1 MTNQPPAEDLAA
13 QLEERVRRAVRE
25 RDRWQA
31 MRRAFETNEAS
42 KRRNAPRMRGLEGR
56 RARLAEV
63 RRTTLMDPALVD
75 EAVRNMEAGG
85 MRVRRARDADDAVAI
100 VLEEMGAE
108 RLLVKSKSNVSKEVH
123 LTERLESAGVEV
135 VETDLGD
142 RILQIGGLAGV
153 HPTGPAAHLDRDDIA
168 KLLTRYA
175 GRDIPPD
182 PRAEMDFVLA
192 DLSSA
197 VERARIGLTGANAIG
212 AEEGAVLLLHNEGN
226 ITKVMMRSDKHIVL
240 ASIDKVYPNL
250 DEALNAARLQTYYG
264 TGAVVTSYINVIG
277 GVSKTADIEKKM
289 FTGLHGPRE
298 VVVVLVDNGRSTAP
312 PELVEVFRCIGCGDC
327 LVQCPVYDAIGLE
340 YGKGVM
346 LGGRGV
352 GAVAVTEGVE
362 GAVRAGLYFC
372 AQCGL
377 CADACPASVDVP
389 AVLRALRGRALEEG
403 VSVPAARAVL
413 DAIRDGGSP
422 YAEGLEALPAP
433 GKAPTV
439 LFAGCAERRP
449 GGDSDIEAARRAL
462 DRLGV
467 RYAFTDERCCQAV
480 VEMLGG
486 ERDPALVEH
495 NRRAVIAAGAER
507 VVCLCPTCATYLAR
521 DLEGTGVAVEPLVM
535 LLARSDLASRS
546 KGGAAAKSKVTYHDA
561 CDLGRKS
568 GRGAAGYDAPRSVIT
583 SAGAELV
590 ELEHAREL
598 SRCCGGG
605 GGLRATHPSLSVALA
620 KERMDEAR
628 ATGADWVLTDCPNC
642 VRNLGS
648 ALKKR
653 DRVRVATTL
662 RWLDELL
669 GG

>member
-1 MTNQPPAEDLAA
+1 VTNQPPAEDLAA

-63 RRTTLMDPALVD
+63 RRTTLMDVALVD

-85 MRVRRARDADDAVAI
+85 MRVRRARDADEAVAI

-123 LTERLESAGVEV
+123 LTERLESAGVTV

-153 HPTGPAAHLDRDDIA
+153 HPTGPAAHLDRNDIA

-182 PRAEMDFVLA
+182 PRAEMDFVLD
-192 DLSSA
+192 DLSTA
-197 VERARIGLTGANAIG
+197 IDRARIGLTGANSIG
-212 AEEGAVLLLHNEGN
+212 AEEGAVLLVHNEGN
-226 ITKVMMRSDKHIVL
+226 ITKVMMRPDKHIVL

-264 TGAVVTSYINVIG
+264 TGAVVSSYINVIG
-277 GVSKTADIEKKM
+277 GVSKTADIEKRI
-289 FTGLHGPRE
+289 FTGLHGPKE

-340 YGKGVM
+340 YGKGAL

-362 GAVRAGLYFC
+362 GAVGAGLYFC
-372 AQCGL
+372 TQCEL
-377 CADACPASVDVP
+377 CEDTCPASVDAP
-389 AVLRALRGRALEEG
+389 AVLRALRRRALDEG
-403 VSVPAARAVL
+403 LAVPAARAVL
-413 DAIRDGGSP
+413 DAIKEGGNP
-422 YAEGLEALPAP
+422 YGEALEALPAP
-433 GKAPTV
+433 GRAPTV

-449 GGDSDIEAARRAL
+449 GGDSDVGAARRVL

-467 RYAFTDERCCQAV
+467 RYAFIDERCCQAV

-495 NRRAVIAAGAER
+495 NRMAVLAAGAER
-507 VVCLCPTCATYLAR
+507 VACLCPTCATMLGR
-521 DLEGTGVAVEPLVM
+521 DLEGTGVEVEPLVM
-535 LLARSDLASRS
+535 LLARSDLASRT
-546 KGGAAAKSKVTYHDA
+546 KGGEGTLVTYHDP

-568 GRGAAGYDAPRSVIT
+568 GRGARGYDAPRAVIRST
-583 SAGAELV
+583 GAELV

-605 GGLRATHPSLSVALA
+605 GGLRATHPALSVALA
-620 KERMDEAR
+620 KERMEEAR
-628 ATGADWVLTDCPNC
+628 ATGAAWVLTDCPNC
-642 VRNLGS
+642 VRNLSS
-648 ALKKR
+648 ALKHR
-653 DRVRVATTL
+653 DRVRVASTL